1 MKSTTQCWSCIELS
15 ERRVKTKNVI
25 QVELLILALQK
36 AAELDPISE
45 RDIPQ
50 AVEIPDRYSGGL
62 LESVL

>member
-1 MKSTTQCWSCIELS
+1 
-15 ERRVKTKNVI
+15 VI